1 MAQSFNNLR
10 VGKKFR
16 LTNFGEQYEFEI
28 EEILSDG
35 NCELK
40 DINTLEKYRL
50 FDLISFGK
58 GDDFD
63 VESL

>member
-1 MAQSFNNLR
+1 VAYSFNNLR
-10 VGKKFR
+10 VGKKFK

-28 EEILSDG
+28 LEIMADG
-35 NCELK
+35 DCLLK

-50 FDLISFGK
+50 YTLISFGK
-58 GDDFD
+58 GADFN